1 MSPNASEIR
10 RQFFEFFAEQA
21 GHTVVPSSPVVP
33 LDDHTL
39 LFTNA
44 GMNQLK
50 DVFLGQGTR
59 PYTRAVD
66 SQKCIRA
73 GGKHNDLEDV
83 GRDTY
88 HHTFFEMLGNWSFG
102 DYFKAEAIEWA
113 WQLLTET
120 YGIDGDRLYASY
132 FGGNES
138 AGLAVDDEAREL
150 WLRHLPAERV
160 LPFGM
165 KDNFWEMGETGPCG
179 PCSEIHY
186 DRIGGRDASKLVNED
201 DPDVLEI
208 WNLVFIQ
215 FNREADGTLVPL
227 PAKHVD
233 TGMGFERL
241 ASVLQDKPSN
251 YDTDLWTPIFEA
263 IRTRCDA
270 APYGGSMD
278 GHADIAYRV
287 IADHARCLTS
297 ALSDGATPGADGRSY
312 VLRRILRRAVR
323 HGHQTFGV
331 KDPFLADIIPSV
343 VETIGDAFPEMR
355 DRMDRVQ
362 SVITAEEESFRRTL
376 DRGLTLFGQTA
387 DKLAETGGEGIT
399 AEVAFRLHDTFGFP
413 IDLTE
418 VMAEERGLRVDLE
431 GYEKLMETARETSRS
446 GSDEVDTVVTM
457 PPDVLAKLEA
467 IHVKPTHDE
476 HKFQEITTTAQVRAI
491 WNGGRMIEHV
501 DPGERVAI
509 ILDRT
514 AFYGEQGGQVG
525 DHGKLHV
532 ARVRAKSNQTD
543 DGAGIFI
550 VEDTRRVGN
559 YVLHVGRVEQGRVH
573 VEAEVELYVDKKRR
587 GRIQSN
593 HTATHLL
600 NLALR
605 EVAGRESDQRG
616 SMVAPDRLRFDYAAT
631 SPLTPE
637 QLEAV
642 ETIVRDRINDDLEVD
657 TRTVPLEEAKKVG
670 SVRAIFGEQYP
681 DPVRMVSIG
690 ASIDQLLAAP
700 DDEGWM
706 EISAEFC
713 GGTHLRRTAEAEEFV
728 LMTEQGLAAGIRRV
742 VAITGAAAQSARA
755 EAASFEKR
763 IQALEQ
769 AKMEDLPAGVE
780 ELVRDFEQSGIG
792 ATDRNRL
799 GARIDGLRETAKKA
813 RKAASSAN
821 KGEMVERA
829 REIAEQASGPVVVE
843 RLDGADKDA
852 LLAAM
857 DTIHGNCEDV
867 GVLLLAVDE
876 EAGKVV
882 IVSRVAPPLIKRGL
896 KAGDWVKVAAQACGG
911 GGGGRPDSAQA
922 GGKDPSRADEAL
934 EAARAH
940 AKDVL

>member
-1 MSPNASEIR
+1 
-10 RQFFEFFAEQA
+10 
-21 GHTVVPSSPVVP
+21 
-33 LDDHTL
+33 
-39 LFTNA
+39 
-44 GMNQLK
+44 
-50 DVFLGQGTR
+50 
-59 PYTRAVD
+59 
-66 SQKCIRA
+66 
-73 GGKHNDLEDV
+73 
-83 GRDTY
+83 
-88 HHTFFEMLGNWSFG
+88 
-102 DYFKAEAIEWA
+102 
-113 WQLLTET
+113 
-120 YGIDGDRLYASY
+120 
-132 FGGNES
+132 
-138 AGLAVDDEAREL
+138 
-150 WLRHLPAERV
+150 
-160 LPFGM
+160 
-165 KDNFWEMGETGPCG
+165 
-179 PCSEIHY
+179 
-186 DRIGGRDASKLVNED
+186 
-201 DPDVLEI
+201 
-208 WNLVFIQ
+208 
-215 FNREADGTLVPL
+215 
-227 PAKHVD
+227 
-233 TGMGFERL
+233 
-241 ASVLQDKPSN
+241 
-251 YDTDLWTPIFEA
+251 
-263 IRTRCDA
+263 
-270 APYGGSMD
+270 
-278 GHADIAYRV
+278 
-287 IADHARCLTS
+287 
-297 ALSDGATPGADGRSY
+297 
-312 VLRRILRRAVR
+312 
-323 HGHQTFGV
+323 
-331 KDPFLADIIPSV
+331 
-343 VETIGDAFPEMR
+343 
-355 DRMDRVQ
+355 
-362 SVITAEEESFRRTL
+362 
-376 DRGLTLFGQTA
+376 
-387 DKLAETGGEGIT
+387 
-399 AEVAFRLHDTFGFP
+399 
-413 IDLTE
+413 
-418 VMAEERGLRVDLE
+418 
-431 GYEKLMETARETSRS
+431 
-446 GSDEVDTVVTM
+446 
-457 PPDVLAKLEA
+457 
-467 IHVKPTHDE
+467 
-476 HKFQEITTTAQVRAI
+476 
-491 WNGGRMIEHV
+491 
-501 DPGERVAI
+501 
-509 ILDRT
+509 
-514 AFYGEQGGQVG
+514 
-525 DHGKLHV
+525 
-532 ARVRAKSNQTD
+532 
-543 DGAGIFI
+543 
-550 VEDTRRVGN
+550 
-559 YVLHVGRVEQGRVH
+559 
-573 VEAEVELYVDKKRR
+573 
-587 GRIQSN
+587 
-593 HTATHLL
+593 
-600 NLALR
+600 
-605 EVAGRESDQRG
+605 
-616 SMVAPDRLRFDYAAT
+616 MVAPDRLRFDYAAT

-700 DDEGWM
+700 DDDGWM

-940 AKDVL
+940 AKDVI